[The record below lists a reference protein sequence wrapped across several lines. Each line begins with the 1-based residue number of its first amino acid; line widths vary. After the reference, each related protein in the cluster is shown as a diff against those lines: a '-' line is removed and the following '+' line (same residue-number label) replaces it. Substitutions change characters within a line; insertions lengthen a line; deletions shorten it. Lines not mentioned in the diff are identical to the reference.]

1 MVVPVALCR
10 EFSRR
15 RGLGRQGSLVLL
27 VSNFGHLGEWVLYA
41 DERANLHFWREMYL
55 RAGLVIFFKSYFDKL
70 WILRQSLYQKK
81 KKKKL
86 SRRNLRTKIMLRM
99 WKKGQKYQSESY
111 K

>member
-55 RAGLVIFFKSYFDKL
+55 RAGLVIFFNSYFDKL
-70 WILRQSLYQKK
+70 WILRHSFYQKK
-81 KKKKL
+81 KKKKTIPQKL
-86 SRRNLRTKIMLRM
+86 EDQDNAKNVEKGTKI
-99 WKKGQKYQSESY
+99 SE
-111 K
+111 